1 MTADLS
7 LHETLNLWSSG
18 RLSWEDA
25 MESLA
30 STEQELVALAHEFGF
45 KVPDTAEEAMRKRL
59 RLHHVPWAE
68 GFDEASEE
76 EYAAFLEMPQAERR
90 KLYATMTDEASELY
104 VVIEI
109 ARMEFEWR
117 EKRFD
122 GITQEK
128 IDAHPE
134 WYSPR

>member
-7 LHETLNLWSSG
+7 LHETLTLWSAG
-18 RLSWEDA
+18 RLSWENA

-59 RLHHVPWAE
+59 RLHGIPWAE
-68 GFDEASEE
+68 GFDEARED
-76 EYAAFLEMPQAERR
+76 EYLAYLEMPQRERDKLR
-90 KLYATMTDEASELY
+90 KAMPDETSELY
-104 VVIEI
+104 VALEI

-117 EKRFD
+117 AKRFD
-122 GITQEK
+122 SITQEK

-134 WYSPR
+134 WYPR